1 MLGRGVH
8 DPQAMPTRFT
18 FPSTLG
24 TLATSAIVVFL
35 LGVQAASPAR
45 ADEPILTGPHPF
57 LKENALSIEFLLGA
71 GLADSFSGRG
81 VGLGYGYMLTGPLW
95 LDLQMNIRAAACSP
109 YGSCGVTSG
118 SDVELLAGAS
128 WRIRMAIPLVPYVRG
143 GAGLIYL
150 YPRGGQSATGLA
162 VRGGLGAKYYVYDWL
177 GFGIESALSL
187 GHGYFAQNYA
197 PSHTYA
203 IFDVGL
209 GMEWQFR

>member
-1 MLGRGVH
+1 
-8 DPQAMPTRFT
+8 MPTRFT
-18 FPSTLG
+18 FPW
-24 TLATSAIVVFL
+24 TLAFVVFAFL
-35 LGVQAASPAR
+35 LGSQTGSPAR
-45 ADEPILTGPHPF
+45 ADDLILTGPHPF
-57 LKENALSIEFLLGA
+57 LKENALSVEFLLGA
-71 GLADSFSGRG
+71 GLGDSFSGRG

-109 YGSCGVTSG
+109 YGACRSTGG

-128 WRIRMAIPLVPYVRG
+128 WRMRTDLPLVPYLRG

-150 YPRGGQSATGLA
+150 YPRAGQSATGLA
-162 VRGGLGAKYYVYDWL
+162 VRGGVGAKYYIYDWL

-187 GHGYFAQNYA
+187 GHAYFSQDYA
-197 PSHTYA
+197 GSHTYA